1 MMETMRGYDPLR
13 PQKDV
18 AAEGMWRF
26 AAGEG
31 CQECWEALPE
41 SQKEWWRSCA
51 MLAMREW
58 LTTYA
63 VR

>member
-1 MMETMRGYDPLR
+1 
-13 PQKDV
+13 
-18 AAEGMWRF
+18 MWRF